1 MGVVSLCG
9 QFNVVIVLAFW
20 VLGHHMRNN
29 QSTSLILTLAYQ
41 TYYSYDYLTTT
52 YFKKI
57 HGIRQ
62 GKL

>member
-9 QFNVVIVLAFW
+9 QFNVVIVFAFW

>member
-29 QSTSLILTLAYQ
+29 QSTSLILTHVYQ
-41 TYYSYDYLTTT
+41 TYYSYDYLTAT
-52 YFKKI
+52 YFKNT
-57 HGIRQ
+57 RY
-62 GKL
+62 